1 MASIKFS
8 QDGHGKARYIVYFQK
23 EKALKNGKRVFK
35 TIDEACDL
43 LFEIETSAMAR
54 RHIDIVMLRQD
65 WLLQKLI
72 WFFIGMKH
80 TRMRRN
86 ELKLSSYVK
95 QRYDLLAMLETKSQL
110 LKKPITMLCALDF
123 SSAFRASGVQ
133 LLYSAYNVLLRN
145 KVINF
150 NPVEKPPKR
159 LKKPITVPSKKA
171 VDALLKCSK
180 LREQIV
186 YCLGAICGL
195 RIGEALAI
203 TYADVSEKF
212 ININKQMTDTGVTAG
227 LKQAIQ
233 RRVPMPKMLWDRLDK
248 EKLDT
253 NEPLVASSLDGGFMK
268 NGYST
273 SGKLREGLDAQGIVT
288 FHHLRHF
295 AVSRL
300 AERGTDIFRVS
311 RLIGHRKVSTTM
323 DVYGHLFSEWLDL
336 DFE

>member
-1 MASIKFS
+1 MSSIKVS
-8 QDGHGKARYIVYFQK
+8 HDGHGKARYIVYFQK
-23 EKALKNGKRVFK
+23 EKALRNGKRVFK

-43 LFEIETSAMAR
+43 LFEIETAAMAR
-54 RHIDIVMLRQD
+54 RNIDIVVLRRD

-95 QRYDLLAMLETKSQL
+95 QRYDLLAMLKTKNQL

-123 SSAFRASGVQ
+123 SSTFSVSGVH

-145 KVINF
+145 KVITF
-150 NPVEKPPKR
+150 NPVEKPKKR
-159 LKKPITVPSKKA
+159 LKKPIIVPSKKA
-171 VDALLKCSK
+171 VDTLLRCSE

-195 RIGEALAI
+195 RIGEALAL

-212 ININKQMTDTGVTAG
+212 INITKQMTNAGVTVG

-233 RRVPMPKMLWDRLDK
+233 RRVPMPKVLWDRLDK
-248 EKLDT
+248 KKLDT
-253 NEPLVASSLDGGFMK
+253 KKPLAASSLGGGFMK

-273 SGKLREGLDAQGIVT
+273 SGKLREALDAQGIVT

-300 AERGTDIFRVS
+300 AERGVDIFRVS

-323 DVYGHLFSEWLDL
+323 DVYGHLFSEWVDL
-336 DFE
+336 DFD